1 MLLLTVATDNTDG
14 FRRYLRS
21 AEVNGLVGKVV
32 GMGEEWRGGDMAGG
46 PGGGHKINLLRKE
59 VEDIIKEEEKRRGQ
73 KMRKRIRACIFISLK
88 PDGK

>member
-21 AEVNGLVGKVV
+21 AKVNGLVGKVV
-32 GMGEEWRGGDMAGG
+32 GMGEERRVDR

-59 VEDIIKEEEKRRGQ
+59 VEEIIKEEEKR
-73 KMRKRIRACIFISLK
+73 
-88 PDGK
+88 